1 VRFLFGQKHKSE
13 TKFQSLM
20 KKILQNAAVWLLL
33 ATLNAHLVT
42 AHAQGTAFT
51 YQGQLNDGS
60 TPANGSYDLVFT
72 LYTTNTAGIAIA
84 GPATNS
90 AVAVTNGI
98 FTTLIDFGPAVF
110 TGDSNWLEI
119 AVRTNGGSSFTTL
132 VPRQLVTPAPYAI
145 TAESANN
152 LTGLAVQPNA
162 SNDAPNLIG
171 GSSVNFVA
179 GGVIGATIGGGG
191 AANYSGSPYT
201 NSITSSFSTVG
212 GGYANTA
219 GGYGIG
225 STVAGG
231 SENTASGY
239 NSTVA
244 GGDGNSAI
252 GAVESTVG
260 GGAGNT
266 ASGHY
271 EATVG
276 GGLNNTASGN
286 FATIPGGNQNV
297 ASSSY
302 SFAAGQQAQAT
313 NLGAFVWA
321 DSQNAPFAS
330 INNDSFNVRAQ
341 GGVRFVTGGA
351 GLTVDGPLNSD
362 GAPDWQVPAGTA
374 VPAQSN
380 TSYLLTN
387 LQSVTLTLPASPNVG
402 DMIEVFEAGSGGWTI
417 AQNATQSVVYNI
429 VSASNNTWVQTG
441 APSKYWTSIA
451 CSADGTQI
459 AAGTDSGGIYT
470 STNSGA
476 NWIKTSAPSSGWWAG
491 IACSADGT
499 KLASVVLGGGIYTS
513 TNSGANWTSNS
524 APSEQWVGIACSS
537 DGTKL
542 AAVVLGGG
550 IYTSTNSGTNWN
562 LTSAPNE
569 SWTVIANSGN
579 GTKLAAATDGGGI
592 YSSTNS
598 GANWIKTS
606 APGGSWFGL
615 ASSADGGKLAAT
627 ADGNG
632 IHTLSYFSTNWIK
645 TSAISTNY
653 WGAIASSAD
662 GGSLAATVNYGYIYT
677 SADSGVSWVQTSAP
691 STAWSAIASSAD
703 GTKLV
708 AVVGETTY
716 STAALGG
723 IWTAGYGR
731 VAVNTS
737 TGTGGFLGGGQG
749 SGVKLIYAGNG
760 QFVIVNKQGSI
771 YGE

>member
-1 VRFLFGQKHKSE
+1 
-13 TKFQSLM
+13 M

-33 ATLNAHLVT
+33 ATLNAHQVT

-51 YQGQLNDGS
+51 YQGRLNDGS

-72 LYTTNTAGIAIA
+72 LYTTNTAGVAIA

-90 AVAVTNGI
+90 AVAVTNGL
-98 FTTLIDFGPAVF
+98 FTTLIDFGPTVF

-132 VPRQLVTPAPYAI
+132 VPRQPVTPVPYAI

-152 LTGLAVQPNA
+152 LAGLAVQPNA
-162 SNDAPNLIG
+162 SNEAPNLIG

-244 GGDGNSAI
+244 GGGGNSAI

-286 FATIPGGNQNV
+286 FATVPGGSQNV
-297 ASSSY
+297 ASGAY

-321 DSQNAPFAS
+321 DSQSAPFAS

-374 VPAQSN
+374 VQAQSN

-417 AQNATQSVVYNI
+417 AQNSNQSILYNV
-429 VSASNNTWVQTG
+429 VSASDNTWVQSS
-441 APSKYWTSIA
+441 APSKYWT
-451 CSADGTQI
+451 C
-459 AAGTDSGGIYT
+459 
-470 STNSGA
+470 
-476 NWIKTSAPSSGWWAG
+476 

-499 KLASVVLGGGIYTS
+499 KLAAAGDGAGIYTSTNSGASWFQTSTVSGTWICIASSADGTKLAAGMYGGGIYTS
-513 TNSGANWTSNS
+513 TNSGTTWIETS
-524 APSEQWVGIACSS
+524 APGGDQWVGIASSSDGSKLAAIAISSGIYTSTNSGTNWTKTSAPNGNWSVIASSS

-542 AAVVLGGG
+542 AAGIDEGG
-550 IYTSTNSGTNWN
+550 IYTSTNSGTNW
-562 LTSAPNE
+562 
-569 SWTVIANSGN
+569 
-579 GTKLAAATDGGGI
+579 
-592 YSSTNS
+592 
-598 GANWIKTS
+598 IKTS
-606 APGGSWFGL
+606 APNASWFGI
-615 ASSADGGKLAAT
+615 ASSADGGRLAAA
-627 ADGNG
+627 ADGAG
-632 IHTLSYFSTNWIK
+632 IYTLSYFSTNWIK

-662 GGSLAATVNYGYIYT
+662 GSSLAAMVSYGGIYT
-677 SADSGVSWVQTSAP
+677 SADSGANWVQTSAP
-691 STAWSAIASSAD
+691 STGWSAIASSAD

-716 STAALGG
+716 SSATLGG
-723 IWTAGYGR
+723 IWTSGYGR
-731 VAVNTS
+731 AAVNTS

-760 QFVIVNKQGSI
+760 QFVIVNKHGSI